1 MICFCSVQRYI
12 LLIRPEI
19 SETVTRISC
28 FLLFRINKITRKHL
42 YSSIP
47 LIFKAY
53 QPYFKIRF
61 SILIFLAFRENNK
74 YICVRFFCLYL
85 HMLTDKFGRHITY
98 LRLAVVD
105 RCNLRCTYCMPEK
118 GLDWIKQGDLMTDE
132 EMVRICSVFTDLGI
146 DKIRITGGE
155 PFVRKNCIDLIE
167 KISHLKG
174 LTDLSITTN
183 GLLTEQYIP
192 QLKEFGIKSVNLSLD
207 TLDKERFFKITR
219 RNSFDK
225 VMKTLEGLLKH
236 DIKVKINTV
245 VMENQNIEDII
256 PLVQLTKELPVDV
269 RFIEEMPFNGNNDA
283 EIALKWNHPQI
294 YSYIKDFFPEIQKA
308 EDPKSSTSY
317 HYKIPGFAGD
327 IGIIAAYTRS
337 FCGDCNRIR
346 ITPSGILRT
355 CLYEGG
361 GINLKD
367 KIRSGTSDE
376 ALKNIIIN
384 SIHHKPK
391 DGWEA
396 EQQSLTASSIHQS
409 MATIGG

>member
-1 MICFCSVQRYI
+1 MCKDLVPI
-12 LLIRPEI
+12 
-19 SETVTRISC
+19 
-28 FLLFRINKITRKHL
+28 
-42 YSSIP
+42 
-47 LIFKAY
+47 
-53 QPYFKIRF
+53 
-61 SILIFLAFRENNK
+61 
-74 YICVRFFCLYL
+74 L
-85 HMLTDKFGRHITY
+85 HMLTDKFGRPINY

-105 RCNLRCTYCMPEK
+105 RCNLRCTYCMPEN
-118 GLDWIKQGDLMTDE
+118 GLPWIKQNDLMTDE
-132 EMVRICSVFTDLGI
+132 EMLRICSVFTDLGV

-155 PFVRKNCIDLIE
+155 PFVRKNCISLIE
-167 KISHLKG
+167 KIAQLHG
-174 LTDLSITTN
+174 LTDISLTTN

-192 QLKEFGIKSVNLSLD
+192 QLKSFGIKSVNLSLD
-207 TLDKERFFKITR
+207 TLDEERFFKITR
-219 RNSFDK
+219 RKSFDK
-225 VMKTLEGLLKH
+225 VMKTLDGLLNH
-236 DIKVKINTV
+236 QIRVKINTV

-256 PLVQLTKELPVDV
+256 PLVELTKNLPVDV
-269 RFIEEMPFNGNNDA
+269 RFIEEMPFNGNNDSEVA
-283 EIALKWNHPQI
+283 PKWNYPQI
-294 YSYIKDFFPEIQKA
+294 YSYIKDHFPAIEKM

-317 HYKIPGFAGD
+317 NYKVPGFTGN

-346 ITPSGILRT
+346 ITHSGILKT

-367 KIRSGTSDE
+367 MIRSGTTDN

-396 EQQSLTASSIHQS
+396 EQQSLNASSIHQS